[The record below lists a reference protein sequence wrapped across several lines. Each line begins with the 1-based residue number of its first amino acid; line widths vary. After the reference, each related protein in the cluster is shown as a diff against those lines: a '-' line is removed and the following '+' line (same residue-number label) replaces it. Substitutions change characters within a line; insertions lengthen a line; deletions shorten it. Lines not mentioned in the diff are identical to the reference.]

1 MRTLSEITE
10 SIKSQFVANSELA
23 ELYRLDRSK
32 TFDEQF
38 SKVSFEALI
47 IYIVAAASYVL
58 ERTFATTVE
67 EVDTAIDSRYVASI
81 PWFQQKA
88 LEYQDGYDLVFDNVT
103 RSFGYAASD
112 PKARIIAF
120 AAVRTTR
127 DANEV
132 QWVQI
137 LVSKEG
143 KAPLTEEEMLRFSR
157 YMQRISPA
165 GTRADI
171 VSKQSDLLQIS
182 AQVNY
187 NPLLLTSEGLRITDG
202 SSPVNEAIQTY
213 IDNIKYGGTF
223 NKTKLVDAIQA
234 AEGVVDVILLEV
246 EVASADGEFVTLAG
260 NSYPSSSGSFVI
272 NDIIISYLAEDEDTV
287 G

>member
-10 SIKSQFVANSELA
+10 TIKSQFVANSELS
-23 ELYRLDRSK
+23 EMYGLDSSK

-88 LEYQDGYDLVFDNVT
+88 LEYQDGYDLTFDSAT
-103 RSFGYAASD
+103 RSYGYAAAD
-112 PKARIIAF
+112 DQARIVAF
-120 AAVRTTR
+120 AAARTVR
-127 DANEV
+127 DDNDI

-137 LVSKEG
+137 LVSKAG
-143 KAPLTEEEMLRFSR
+143 KEPLTAEERERFAR
-157 YMQRISPA
+157 YIQRISPA
-165 GTRADI
+165 GTRASVI
-171 VSKQSDLLQIS
+171 NKESDRLQIS

-187 NPLLLTSEGLRITDG
+187 NPLLLTSEGRRITDG
-202 SSPVNEAIQTY
+202 TSPVSEAVQTY
-213 IDNIKYGGTF
+213 IDTIKYGGTF

-246 EVASADGEFVTLAG
+246 DVAVAGGSFETLAG
-260 NSYPSSSGSFVI
+260 NSYPSSSGSFIVD
-272 NDIIISYLAEDEDTV
+272 NLAISYLAENED
-287 G
+287 